1 VKMAE
6 EHETSTM
13 STSGIRI
20 EPTDK
25 NMDYLARQGLEEP
38 NRQGSQMESTLGKH
52 IRDKVHFDMQ
62 PTDPQNGTKDTGN
75 CELWSKQLDLII
87 PLPVQE
93 TLHDIEQYDT
103 TSQPPQATSR
113 GLANKS
119 HTSQVPNPPRG
130 NMCVPHRW

>member
-1 VKMAE
+1 MADE
-6 EHETSTM
+6 YEASNM

-25 NMDYLARQGLEEP
+25 NMNNLARQGWENF
-38 NRQGSQMESTLGKH
+38 NRHTPHWKSTQGKH
-52 IRDKVHFDMQ
+52 TRDKVHFDMQ